1 MMITT
6 NAGEAYLKLQN
17 DKESNAQSYPRHF
30 PLVIDRA
37 KGLMVTD
44 TEGKQYYDC
53 LSGAGTLA
61 LGHNHDVVVAAI
73 KDVLD
78 KQIPLHTLD
87 LATPL
92 KLAFMQ
98 EIFSILPE
106 PLRNTSKIQFCGPTG
121 ADGVEAAIKL
131 VKNATRGKSILAF
144 QGGYH
149 GSTQA
154 TMAMSGNLSKK
165 QHLQSLLPD
174 VHFLPFPYEYR
185 CPFGVG
191 EGMTAQISA
200 QYIENLLD
208 DCESGIAAPCCMIIE
223 TVQGEGGAI
232 PASIEWLRE
241 VRRITAERGIPLIV
255 DEVQTGIGRTGAMFS
270 FEHAGIIPDVI
281 VCSKA
286 IGGSLPMSVVI
297 YKEELDQWKPGAH
310 TGTFRGNQLGMATG
324 LATLKYIQENGV
336 LANVRERSVQF
347 LDSLRRLQEKVEEI
361 GDVRGRGLMIGV
373 EIVDPGEC
381 KDRLGHYPPSGELAS
396 KIQERCFR
404 NGLIIEVGGRR
415 SAVMRFLPPLTITA
429 RETAEVL
436 SIFEKSVLEAIEMTK
451 SKC

>member
-1 MMITT
+1 MISVPVE
-6 NAGEAYLKLQN
+6 NEYLKLQRE
-17 DKESNAQSYPRHF
+17 KESNAQSYPRHF
-30 PLVIDRA
+30 PLVIQKA
-37 KGLMVTD
+37 KGIIITD
-44 TEGKQYYDC
+44 TEGKSYYDC
-53 LSGAGTLA
+53 LAGAGTLA
-61 LGHNHDVVVAAI
+61 LGHNHDVAVAAI
-73 KDVLD
+73 SDVLA

-92 KLAFMQ
+92 KLEFME
-98 EIFSILPE
+98 EIFSMLPE
-106 PLRNTSKIQFCGPTG
+106 PLRNTTKIQFCGPTG

-131 VKNATRGKSILAF
+131 VKNATKGKSILAF

-191 EGMTAQISA
+191 EGMTAKLSA

-208 DCESGIAAPCCMIIE
+208 DCESGIAAPCGLIVE
-223 TVQGEGGAI
+223 TVQGEGGAV
-232 PASIEWLRE
+232 PAAIEWLQE
-241 VRRITAERGIPLIV
+241 IRRITAERGIPLII
-255 DEVQTGIGRTGAMFS
+255 DEVQAGIGRTGTMFS

-286 IGGSLPMSVVI
+286 IGGSLPMAVVI

-324 LATLKYIQENGV
+324 LATLKYMKQHNV
-336 LANVRERSVQF
+336 LDNVKQRSEQFFER
-347 LDSLRRLQEKVEEI
+347 LCRLKQKYPEV

-373 EIVDPGEC
+373 EVVDPNGR
-381 KDRLGHYPPSGELAS
+381 KDRLGHYPASGELAAL
-396 KIQERCFR
+396 IQERCFK

-415 SAVMRFLPPLTITA
+415 SAVLRFLPPLTITEQ
-429 RETAEVL
+429 ETSEVCRLFEQSVAEAVE
-436 SIFEKSVLEAIEMTK
+436 SMRGK
-451 SKC
+451 

>member
-73 KDVLD
+73 KDVLA

-131 VKNATRGKSILAF
+131 VKNATKGKSILAF

-232 PASIEWLRE
+232 PAYIEWLRE
-241 VRRITAERGIPLIV
+241 VAP
-255 DEVQTGIGRTGAMFS
+255 
-270 FEHAGIIPDVI
+270 HY
-281 VCSKA
+281 
-286 IGGSLPMSVVI
+286 GGKRHSI
-297 YKEELDQWKPGAH
+297 
-310 TGTFRGNQLGMATG
+310 N
-324 LATLKYIQENGV
+324 
-336 LANVRERSVQF
+336 
-347 LDSLRRLQEKVEEI
+347 
-361 GDVRGRGLMIGV
+361 RGRGSNGDRKNRCHVLVRACRHHSGRHCMFESDRRQLADVGRDLQRRIGSMETRRAYGNV
-373 EIVDPGEC
+373 PREST
-381 KDRLGHYPPSGELAS
+381 GHGHGACDT
-396 KIQERCFR
+396 KIHSRK
-404 NGLIIEVGGRR
+404 RR
-415 SAVMRFLPPLTITA
+415 A
-429 RETAEVL
+429 RECA
-436 SIFEKSVLEAIEMTK
+436 
-451 SKC
+451 